1 MPSSCSARGSGVLPF
16 GDRPPGFHHILS
28 GMGKWMDTH
37 EQAGPEGWLQLAPQG
52 GILVLYYELV
62 NDIYT
67 ILLSEQ
73 IYPCHEKTPTKGMCK
88 AIVFMCL
95 RSGKSISLLNLIIT
109 ALYTSGSF
117 VNGLVI
123 AECVIKIYVTYGLC
137 ICSIKLF
144 FSPYFSK
151 ITNLVIFKM
160 FTYLFSTHS
169 NDLKGFKN
177 CTCKRTYKLSIKI

>member
-1 MPSSCSARGSGVLPF
+1 MAAGTPEGVL
-16 GDRPPGFHHILS
+16 I
-28 GMGKWMDTH
+28 
-37 EQAGPEGWLQLAPQG
+37 
-52 GILVLYYELV
+52 LYYELV
-62 NDIYT
+62 NGIYT

-73 IYPCHEKTPTKGMCK
+73 ICPCREKTTTKGMCK

-95 RSGKSISLLNLIIT
+95 RSGKNISLLNLIIT

-137 ICSIKLF
+137 ICFIKLF

-151 ITNLVIFKM
+151 TTNPVIFKM
-160 FTYLFSTHS
+160 FTYLFSTHN
-169 NDLKGFKN
+169 NDLKDFKN
-177 CTCKRTYKLSIKI
+177 CTFIRTYKLSIKI